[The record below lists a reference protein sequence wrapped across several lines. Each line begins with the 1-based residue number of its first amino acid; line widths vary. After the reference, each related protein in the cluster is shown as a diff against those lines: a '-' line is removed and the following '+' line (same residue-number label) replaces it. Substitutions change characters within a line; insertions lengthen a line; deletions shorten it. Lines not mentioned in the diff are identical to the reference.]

1 MTSDRLC
8 VWWQFTFHHHRV
20 ERCVEC
26 QHYLVIASLAGGERK
41 LKWDIQRC
49 EREREVLS
57 STQRNIFFQLTNN
70 ISRSYLHFSSTDVP
84 VIATDRERWG
94 NTHRALARWWEKN
107 VVCCLLAWGVYVVCL
122 LHLLG
127 LLRALFSLLSSTHD
141 RAVIVISQKS

>member
-1 MTSDRLC
+1 MCLMTIYISSSPCREMCGMSALFSHRIFG
-8 VWWQFTFHHHRV
+8 WWR
-20 ERCVEC
+20 EKIEMRYSEM
-26 QHYLVIASLAGGERK
+26 R
-41 LKWDIQRC
+41 
-49 EREREVLS
+49 ERERCLAARKE
-57 STQRNIFFQLTNN
+57 IFFFQLTNN

-107 VVCCLLAWGVYVVCL
+107 VVCCLFAWGVYVVCL